1 MKKKGFEI
9 QFNWVFVLVA
19 GAAILLFFTVF
30 IYKQRTL
37 SEVSTKTTILKSI
50 EAIIIGAGVSTDTTR
65 IVDVPN
71 ANIEVECNRVSIGGV
86 SKQYQNLILFAPSL
100 IKGDRLITQTL
111 AFSLPYRATNLLYI
125 TSDKLRYIIIGDS
138 EFAKEINKSLPSE
151 LKKEFYESDAFVA
164 SFRNLNNYKVRFI
177 IFENSVIDFPLALQN
192 MQDSD
197 VTALQISGDAK
208 KGSINFY
215 EKDGSTWQS
224 KGNSLYIGKQALIGA
239 VYSDTNESYECNMKH
254 VFARLKLITKIY
266 KDKTQKLHGTASIQC
281 QDFYKKA
288 LPLLEEIDTEALKL
302 EKFTFDQAT
311 FDSLTSAA
319 EQLNNE
325 NKEAQKSSCTLI
337 Y

>member
-50 EAIIIGAGVSTDTTR
+50 EAIIIGAGVSIDTTR

-138 EFAKEINKSLPSE
+138 EFAEEINKSLPTE
-151 LKKEFYESDAFVA
+151 LKKEFYPSSTSV
-164 SFRNLNNYKVRFI
+164 RNLNNYKVRFVV
-177 IFENSVIDFPLALQN
+177 FENPMIDFPLALQN

-197 VTALQISGDAK
+197 VTALHISGDSK
-208 KGSINFY
+208 KGSIDFY
-215 EKDGSTWQS
+215 GKNSNIWQLKGSS
-224 KGNSLYIGKQALIGA
+224 FYIGKQALIGA

-281 QDFYKKA
+281 QDFYNKA